1 MGPATAKPKVCP
13 SIARFAA
20 ERHKM
25 AGMVNYL
32 IFPLQNQMLV
42 LLSEDQILEGSC
54 QSSSAAALKRFAHL
68 LN

>member
-20 ERHKM
+20 ECHKM

-42 LLSEDQILEGSC
+42 LLSEDQI
-54 QSSSAAALKRFAHL
+54 
-68 LN
+68 